1 MWQVQGI
8 LNISTC
14 PLFLRR
20 KRLLWIETSK
30 TSKTCQSTSVL
41 FLEFYPYSFMTTVS
55 QANSGL
61 LKLEDHNMCHMKA
74 AFNLTNTIQ
83 KPQEGIS
90 MLRCPWVKLQA
101 KYASNASSIIVPS
114 YQFLFVC
121 SSISS
126 PHTPCHYS
134 TLWSLSPNIQYFG
147 CRKQPDAIKSL
158 ELFTIFFFL
167 ICCVSSTWLV
177 IVVHRWPNVLWTIL
191 KVCQITLPNKSK

>member
-1 MWQVQGI
+1 
-8 LNISTC
+8 
-14 PLFLRR
+14 
-20 KRLLWIETSK
+20 
-30 TSKTCQSTSVL
+30 
-41 FLEFYPYSFMTTVS
+41 MTTVS
-55 QANSGL
+55 QANSGH
-61 LKLEDHNMCHMKA
+61 LKFEDHNMCHMKA

-101 KYASNASSIIVPS
+101 KSASNTSSIIVPS

-191 KVCQITLPNKSK
+191 KVCQITLPNKSKERHRMMMLWWKTTMLNNAWE

>member
-1 MWQVQGI
+1 MSEHKLTISRI
-8 LNISTC
+8 LS
-14 PLFLRR
+14 LFIYDHCFSSQLR
-20 KRLLWIETSK
+20 TPK
-30 TSKTCQSTSVL
+30 TWGSQYV
-41 FLEFYPYSFMTTVS
+41 PYESCF
-55 QANSGL
+55 QYD
-61 LKLEDHNMCHMKA
+61 KY
-74 AFNLTNTIQ
+74 NT
-83 KPQEGIS
+83 KP

-101 KYASNASSIIVPS
+101 KYASNTSSIIVPS

-167 ICCVSSTWLV
+167 ICCVSSTWLL
-177 IVVHRWPNVLWTIL
+177 IDVHQWPNVFCTIL